1 MRIKILDKGDLRD
14 KDELLRLEMLCFPDD
29 PWSEISLTSH
39 LNTHPSLLMHSD
51 QNLIGYCLYSVNPWD
66 LEIYRIAVDPMHQ
79 RQRHGDEI
87 MEYLQKYYGN
97 LTFFLE
103 VNSTN
108 TAAIALYRKWNFQLL
123 DKRKGYY
130 QDGNDALIFKWEKI
144 HI

>member
-1 MRIKILDKGDLRD
+1 MSIIFLDKGDLQY

-29 PWSEISLTSH
+29 PWSEFSLTSH
-39 LNTHPSLLMHSD
+39 LNSHPSLLMHSD

-66 LEIYRIAVDPMHQ
+66 LEIYRIAVDPMYR
-79 RQRHGDEI
+79 RQRRGDEI
-87 MEYLQKYYGN
+87 MESLQKYYGN

-108 TAAIALYRKWNFQLL
+108 TAAIALYRKWKFQLL

-130 QDGNDALIFKWEKI
+130 QDGNDAMIFKWEQLYI
-144 HI
+144 